1 MYFKSEKIQNLIV
14 ALKKYLGLQRDYVML
29 ELTEKLTLLLTA
41 LVLGAILFVVGIII
55 VIFIS
60 LTLAAVLTEVLG
72 SNILAYGII
81 ALLFIVLGIMIY
93 IMRGKWIITP
103 LTNFFANLLLK
114 KNDKDDI

>member
-1 MYFKSEKIQNLIV
+1 MYFKSKKIQNLIV

-81 ALLFIVLGIMIY
+81 ALLFIALGIMIY